1 MNSRARHD
9 AYREPTHPPSCNKQD
24 SPFPKSRNKPPS
36 PHRCHFPCWSHAS
49 PTCHF
54 PFFFRTPLLLL
65 HLSSLDDLACRPP
78 FLDGREVEGGT
89 LPSLPSS
96 VAPLPR
102 RGHGTVGAVAMERSR
117 HTDMPVREVDAQY
130 VMPWPLWYPL
140 YTCKTACVQG
150 VLVGRWCTQGAM
162 LAMDTSGERAP

>member
-1 MNSRARHD
+1 MIHTACPHTRPLATNKTPRSLNHA
-9 AYREPTHPPSCNKQD
+9 TNPPLLTVATFRVGHT
-24 SPFPKSRNKPPS
+24 PLLLATLRF
-36 PHRCHFPCWSHAS
+36 FSHAS
-49 PTCHF
+49 P
-54 PFFFRTPLLLL
+54 PR
-65 HLSSLDDLACRPP
+65 SLDDLACRPP
-78 FLDGREVEGGT
+78 FLDGREVEGGS